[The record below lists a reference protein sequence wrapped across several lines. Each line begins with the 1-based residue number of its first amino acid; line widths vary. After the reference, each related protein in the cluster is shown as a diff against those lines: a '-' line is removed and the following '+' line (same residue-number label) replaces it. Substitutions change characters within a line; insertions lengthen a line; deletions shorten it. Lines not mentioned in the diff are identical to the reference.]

1 MVIVGNMGSRY
12 RIAYTVVGD
21 TDNLAARL
29 EALTRLYGV
38 SVLISESTK
47 NACANT
53 RSREIDHARGKGR
66 PTRVFEP
73 LADSVTQTS
82 EFLKRHH
89 EALEAYYRGAW
100 SEA

>member
-53 RSREIDHARGKGR
+53 RCREIDHVRGKGR

-73 LADSVTQTS
+73 LA
-82 EFLKRHH
+82 
-89 EALEAYYRGAW
+89 
-100 SEA
+100 

>member
-47 NACANT
+47 NACATT
-53 RSREIDHARGKGR
+53 RGARGGL
-66 PTRVFEP
+66 PVFSNRWRI
-73 LADSVTQTS
+73 A
-82 EFLKRHH
+82 
-89 EALEAYYRGAW
+89 
-100 SEA
+100 